1 MKDDWNDQETWIKAN
16 PRMIDDPFFLETSLQ
31 KRYKQ
36 AVNEGG
42 QKETDFR
49 CKQLN
54 QWLSVADAFVTDA
67 DWQRCDQ
74 GQVTTSQ
81 FANRECWIG
90 LDLSAGVDLNAACL
104 VSPRE
109 DGTID
114 AMFKIWIP
122 KDRAINAKD
131 GVDYTKWI
139 QQGLIT
145 EAGDEVIDHT
155 KVAMDLIEWIEALDV
170 RAIDYDT
177 RLAHHGV
184 IQTIMN
190 SGYEYC
196 RPIGQG
202 CSILGEPMN
211 ELERLI
217 VGGNLNHGGNDVA
230 RWCMNNMT
238 VYTDTGG
245 LRRPSKTRSTGRI
258 DAIAALVNGI
268 AGWQTDR
275 ADAEEEIQIF
285 L

>member
-1 MKDDWNDQETWIKAN
+1 
-16 PRMIDDPFFLETSLQ
+16 MIDDPFFMETSLQ
-31 KRYKQ
+31 KRYLQ

-67 DWQRCDQ
+67 DWQKCDK
-74 GQVTTSQ
+74 GQVTVES
-81 FANRECWIG
+81 FKDRECWIG

-114 AMFKIWIP
+114 AMFKVWIP
-122 KDRAINAKD
+122 KDRAVNSKD